1 MEEFKKVDEVKWFKL
16 IDFCIVIEIEEKIF
30 LSFVVYC
37 VKNIYFGLLVN
48 LWLFENNLLLK
59 YCFIDI
65 FVLCLFVYVFFLFG
79 KWIGNV
85 CFLEW
90 MIFVGVFFFVGVI

>member
-59 YCFIDI
+59 YCFIEI

-79 KWIGNV
+79 K
-85 CFLEW
+85 
-90 MIFVGVFFFVGVI
+90 